1 MKVKKTKHDHPS
13 NYLRSAVLMYEQ
25 QLEHLP
31 FKNIEALERRIKSLL
46 DSQGLDRYAL
56 IVHDQDKDENDE
68 IIKPHVHVT
77 LIFNERVSIN
87 AIAKVLDESPQQF
100 EVMTKRGNSAKVG
113 AENALMYLIHRTS
126 KSTNKHQ
133 YSVSAVRANFDFAT
147 FVSRQEQQVSSKDIL
162 DLLGDG
168 KVSEIQ
174 AKQMMMAKGANV
186 FANYSRKIKDVAAA
200 RLEIEYE
207 RWLVDMKQSKK
218 QIKVIWIYGESGTG
232 KTRYTIDFAIRHH
245 KSYFKTS
252 GSNDPFEGYAGEKV
266 LIIDELRPETLR
278 FQDLLQILDPH
289 VYEKKTV
296 ARYHNAHIMAEVIF
310 ITSPYDP
317 LRFYN
322 SMYGISNRIDNFQ
335 QLNRRI
341 GLILNFQYR
350 FILEQIC
357 EVADMDGSLGYVT
370 IQTNRNQYS
379 GKQISNG
386 FSMDEL
392 EEINNESSGDVND
405 SQGEQSNDM

>member
-1 MKVKKTKHDHPS
+1 MKVKKTKNEHPS

-31 FKNIEALERRIKSLL
+31 FDNIDALERRLISLL
-46 DSQGLDRYAL
+46 NTHKLDRYAL
-56 IVHDQDKDENDE
+56 IVHDQDKNENGE
-68 IIKPHVHVT
+68 LIKPHVHVT

-87 AIAKVLDESPQQF
+87 TIAKVLDDKPQQF
-100 EVMTKRGNSAKVG
+100 EIMTKRGNSAKVG

-126 KSTNKHQ
+126 KSATKYQ
-133 YSVSAVRANFDFAT
+133 YPVSAVKANFDFES
-147 FVSRQEQQVSSKDIL
+147 FVTSQEKQVNPKDIL

-168 KVSEIQ
+168 KITELE
-174 AKQMMMAKGANV
+174 AKRMMMVKGANI
-186 FANYSRKIKDVAAA
+186 FANFSKKIKDVAAA

-207 RWLVDMKQSKK
+207 NWLDEMKKSAKA
-218 QIKVIWIYGESGTG
+218 IKVVWIFGESGTG
-232 KTRYTIDFAIRHH
+232 KTRYAIEFANRHH
-245 KSYFKTS
+245 QSYFKTS

-266 LIIDELRPETLR
+266 MIIDELRPETLR
-278 FQDLLQILDPH
+278 FQDLLQILDPQ

-322 SMYGISNRIDNFQ
+322 SIYGISSRIDSFQ

-341 GLILNFQYR
+341 GLILNFQYQY
-350 FILEQIC
+350 ILEQIC
-357 EVADMDGSLGYVT
+357 EITELDGSLGYITVET
-370 IQTNRNQYS
+370 TKNKYS
-379 GKQISNG
+379 QKLTTNG
-386 FSMDEL
+386 FSLNEL
-392 EEINNESSGDVND
+392 ENFDGEKKDQSHPNSRNE
-405 SQGEQSNDM
+405 

>member
-1 MKVKKTKHDHPS
+1 MRMKVKKTKHNPPT

-31 FKNIEALERRIKSLL
+31 FKNIEALERRIESLL
-46 DSQGLDRYAL
+46 DSQGLDWYAL
-56 IVHDQDKDENDE
+56 IVHDQDKDENGE

-87 AIAKVLDESPQQF
+87 AIAKVLDENPQQF

-133 YSVSAVRANFDFAT
+133 YPVSAVRANFDFAT

-168 KVSEIQ
+168 KISEIQ

-207 RWLVDMKQSKK
+207 RWLVDMKQSEK
-218 QIKVIWIYGESGTG
+218 QVKVIWIYGESGTG

-322 SMYGISNRIDNFQ
+322 SMYGISSRIDNFQ

-357 EVADMDGSLGYVT
+357 EVAGMDGSLGYVT

-379 GKQISNG
+379 GKQASNG

-392 EEINNESSGDVND
+392 EEINNESSGEVND
-405 SQGEQSNDM
+405 GQVE

>member
-1 MKVKKTKHDHPS
+1 MKMKEEKVIKGQQS
-13 NYLRSAVLMYEQ
+13 NYLRSSVLMYEQ

-31 FKNIEALERRIKSLL
+31 FNDVDALERRIKSLI
-46 DSQGLDRYAL
+46 DSQNLERYAL
-56 IVHDQDKDENDE
+56 IVHDQDTDEKE
-68 IIKPHVHVT
+68 EKIKQHVHVT
-77 LIFNERVSIN
+77 LIFKERVSVN
-87 AIAKVLDESPQQF
+87 TIAKVLDDKPQQF
-100 EVMTKRGNSAKVG
+100 EIMTKRGNSAKVG
-113 AENALMYLIHRTS
+113 AENALMYLLHRTS
-126 KSTNKHQ
+126 KSATKYQ
-133 YSVSAVRANFDFAT
+133 YPVSAVKANFDFET
-147 FVSRQEQQVSSKDIL
+147 FVTNQEKQVNPKDIL

-168 KVSEIQ
+168 KITELE
-174 AKQMMMAKGANV
+174 AKRMMMVKGANI
-186 FANYSRKIKDVAAA
+186 FANFSKKIKDVAAA

-207 RWLVDMKQSKK
+207 KWLANMKQSEK

-232 KTRYTIDFAIRHH
+232 KTRYAIDFAIRHQ

-252 GSNDPFEGYAGEKV
+252 GSNDPFEGYTGEKI
-266 LIIDELRPETLR
+266 LIMDELRPETLR

-322 SMYGISNRIDNFQ
+322 SIYGISSGIDSFQ

-357 EVADMDGSLGYVT
+357 EVANMDGSFGYVT
-370 IQTNRNQYS
+370 IQTNRNGYS
-379 GKQISNG
+379 GKLMSSG
-386 FSMDEL
+386 FSMDDL
-392 EEINNESSGDVND
+392 ETLNDESS
-405 SQGEQSNDM
+405 EQL

>member
-1 MKVKKTKHDHPS
+1 MKMKAKKTKINHPT

-31 FKNIEALERRIKSLL
+31 FDNIDALERRIESLL
-46 DSQGLDRYAL
+46 DSQRLDRYAL
-56 IVHDQDKDENDE
+56 IVHDQDKNESGE
-68 IIKPHVHVT
+68 IVKPHVHVT

-87 AIAKVLDESPQQF
+87 TIAKVLDESPQQF

-126 KSTNKHQ
+126 KSANKYQ
-133 YSVSAVRANFDFAT
+133 YPVSAVRANFDFAT
-147 FVSRQEQQVSSKDIL
+147 FVSRQEQQISSKDIL

-168 KVSEIQ
+168 KISEIQ

-207 RWLVDMKQSKK
+207 RWLVDMKQSEK

-322 SMYGISNRIDNFQ
+322 SMYGISSRIDNFQ

-379 GKQISNG
+379 GKQASNG

-392 EEINNESSGDVND
+392 EEINNESSGEVND
-405 SQGEQSNDM
+405 GQVE